1 MMMMM
6 MMKGVGVKNIS
17 SKKCRNVWFS
27 LMTAYW
33 HLIFIS
39 IPDSKRFKVAQ
50 GHKASFCLE
59 DSECD
64 TGTKQFYNC
73 TNKGNQGI
81 SVGCA
86 DNYKNNIDCQWIDIT
101 DVSNGEYTIRVNVN
115 PTRNVP
121 ESDYSNNAAFC
132 RVKFNS
138 TTVEASDCSIGM
150 LFITILL

>member
-1 MMMMM
+1 M
-6 MMKGVGVKNIS
+6 
-17 SKKCRNVWFS
+17 
-27 LMTAYW
+27 
-33 HLIFIS
+33 
-39 IPDSKRFKVAQ
+39 AQ

-73 TNKGNQGI
+73 TDKGDQGI

-150 LFITILL
+150 LFIIISLQKHFAPCKKVNFSLYQHTEREWSVLQRLSKAQG